1 MIKTSTGNWNVNF
14 QIPSSSSFMDLK
26 NKKVEDLISRFFFA
40 VFLLFGEFFSL
51 SCSMKIR
58 TVITTCAL
66 YLYFFVLKKIIRD
79 FYFLRIGRNS

>member
-40 VFLLFGEFFSL
+40 AFLLFEEFFSL
-51 SCSMKIR
+51 SCSMKIH
-58 TVITTCAL
+58 TAITTLCAL
-66 YLYFFVLKKIIRD
+66 YL
-79 FYFLRIGRNS
+79 YFLRIGRNS